1 MLIFGGKAYGGPS
14 ISAEMIKASGELG
27 ISLLHKLIV
36 KIWQTGEWPE
46 DWRRAVLIP
55 IPKKGDLQ
63 QCSNYRTISLI
74 SHASKVMLK
83 IIMKRIER
91 KLEAEI
97 NVVQA
102 GFRKGRGTRDHIFNL
117 RMIIQKCREFNQPL
131 FTCFVDYT
139 KAFDSVEH
147 QQLWT
152 VMREMGFPKRI
163 VSLIEALY
171 SEQQSAVRTDS
182 GTTDWF
188 SVSKGVRQGCIM
200 SPQLFSVY
208 TESIMREVEEEQNN
222 SEYDELSIGGTKI
235 TELRYADDTALFS
248 TTPEGLNNLVQAVN
262 KHSSAYKLSI
272 NAAKTKIM
280 ELDKWQENTNIV
292 IDNINVERVQ
302 SFQYLGAMF
311 TTNGDGASNIK
322 QRLAMAVQALNNMQT
337 CGKVPVKN

>member
-1 MLIFGGKAYGGPS
+1 
-14 ISAEMIKASGELG
+14 
-27 ISLLHKLIV
+27 
-36 KIWQTGEWPE
+36 
-46 DWRRAVLIP
+46 
-55 IPKKGDLQ
+55 
-63 QCSNYRTISLI
+63 
-74 SHASKVMLK
+74 MLK

-102 GFRKGRGTRDHIFNL
+102 GFRKGRGTRDHMFNL
-117 RMIIQKCREFNQPL
+117 RMIIQKYREFNQPL

-200 SPQLFSVY
+200 SPQLFSIIHREHNERSGRR
-208 TESIMREVEEEQNN
+208 TEQ
-222 SEYDELSIGGTKI
+222 
-235 TELRYADDTALFS
+235 
-248 TTPEGLNNLVQAVN
+248 Q
-262 KHSSAYKLSI
+262 
-272 NAAKTKIM
+272 
-280 ELDKWQENTNIV
+280 
-292 IDNINVERVQ
+292 
-302 SFQYLGAMF
+302 
-311 TTNGDGASNIK
+311 
-322 QRLAMAVQALNNMQT
+322 
-337 CGKVPVKN
+337 

>member
-1 MLIFGGKAYGGPS
+1 MVMIFPTPAASMYAVEMDVLDGLDVARLYHDRLAQTKQHSYKLLKAY
-14 ISAEMIKASGELG
+14 LG
-27 ISLLHKLIV
+27 V
-36 KIWQTGEWPE
+36 V
-46 DWRRAVLIP
+46 VL
-55 IPKKGDLQ
+55 Q
-63 QCSNYRTISLI
+63 E
-74 SHASKVMLK
+74 
-83 IIMKRIER
+83 KRIER

-102 GFRKGRGTRDHIFNL
+102 GFRQGRGTRDHIFNL
-117 RMIIQKCREFNQPL
+117 RMIIQKCCEFNQPL
-131 FTCFVDYT
+131 FTCFMDYT

-222 SEYDELSIGGTKI
+222 SEYDELSVGGTKI
-235 TELRYADDTALFS
+235 TELRYAD
-248 TTPEGLNNLVQAVN
+248 NNNN
-262 KHSSAYKLSI
+262 KFICIAPYI
-272 NAAKTKIM
+272 
-280 ELDKWQENTNIV
+280 
-292 IDNINVERVQ
+292 
-302 SFQYLGAMF
+302 
-311 TTNGDGASNIK
+311 
-322 QRLAMAVQALNNMQT
+322 
-337 CGKVPVKN
+337 

>member
-1 MLIFGGKAYGGPS
+1 
-14 ISAEMIKASGELG
+14 
-27 ISLLHKLIV
+27 
-36 KIWQTGEWPE
+36 
-46 DWRRAVLIP
+46 
-55 IPKKGDLQ
+55 
-63 QCSNYRTISLI
+63 
-74 SHASKVMLK
+74 
-83 IIMKRIER
+83 MKRIER

-102 GFRKGRGTRDHIFNL
+102 GFRKGRGTLFNL

-200 SPQLFSVY
+200 STQLFSVY

-222 SEYDELSIGGTKI
+222 SEYDELSVGGTKI
-235 TELRYADDTALFS
+235 TELRYADYTALFS
-248 TTPEGLNNLVQAVN
+248 TTPEALNNLVQAVN

-280 ELDKWQENTNIV
+280 ELDKWQENMNIV
-292 IDNINVERVQ
+292 IDNIHVERVQ

-311 TTNGDGASNIK
+311 TTNGDGASNKK
-322 QRLAMAVQALNNMQT
+322 QRLAMAVQALNNMQYLWKSASKELKLKVLRT
-337 CGKVPVKN
+337 CIFPIGTYACETWVLRKLDIKRINAFEMKCYRKVLRIGETGASCYGGRLLQRHLMQN